1 MSSKLSP
8 KRRRKYQEQVF
19 LSLYAGSCM
28 AVRGTDALMFHK
40 ARRFF
45 GPAHDFVCRPWR
57 PENKE
62 VSLGRL
68 VDKGLK
74 RLEAK
79 YDL

>member
-8 KRRRKYQEQVF
+8 KRRRKYLEQVF
-19 LSLYAGSCM
+19 LSLYAHSCM
-28 AVRGTDALMFHK
+28 SVRGTDALMFHK

-45 GPAHDFVCRPWR
+45 GAAHAFVCRPWR
-57 PENKE
+57 LENKE

-68 VDKGLK
+68 TCKGLK

-79 YDL
+79 YGL